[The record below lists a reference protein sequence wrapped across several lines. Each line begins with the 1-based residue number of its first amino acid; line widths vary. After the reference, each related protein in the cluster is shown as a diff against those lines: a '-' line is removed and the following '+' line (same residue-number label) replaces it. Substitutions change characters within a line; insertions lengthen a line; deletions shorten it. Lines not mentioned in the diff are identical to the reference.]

1 VTIKL
6 GVIALAGPDN
16 GGTYQYTLSML
27 QALSHVSGLE
37 ITVYGDSQNPDLIK
51 LGYPIRHFTESRSR
65 QTAALIADRMHVRL
79 PDRFAS
85 QDILL
90 APIYSLAMLH
100 TSKPFAYTLHDVQ
113 ENYFPENF
121 SRWQRVWRYQVHAQ
135 LLARAA
141 RVICESSQVQADII
155 GTFGIAEQRTVVI
168 TAPPL
173 QPLPADESD
182 DRLHSVRIRLQLPD
196 KFLFYPAQFWVHKNH
211 LRLIEAFAE
220 AVTEVPDL
228 KLVLTGKKRDE
239 YDVVMRAIGKFG
251 LGDKVC
257 HLGYVEQDDLAPIY
271 RLATALIMP
280 SLFES
285 VSIPIYEAF
294 QAGTP
299 VMASDILAIPEQV
312 GDAGLLFDP
321 TSVASIKQAILK
333 MTDDPEAARRLG
345 KRGQDRIS
353 VMTPQRYGAQLKD
366 LLSEMLRTRR

>member
-1 VTIKL
+1 
-6 GVIALAGPDN
+6 
-16 GGTYQYTLSML
+16 
-27 QALSHVSGLE
+27 
-37 ITVYGDSQNPDLIK
+37 
-51 LGYPIRHFTESRSR
+51 
-65 QTAALIADRMHVRL
+65 
-79 PDRFAS
+79 
-85 QDILL
+85 
-90 APIYSLAMLH
+90 
-100 TSKPFAYTLHDVQ
+100 
-113 ENYFPENF
+113 
-121 SRWQRVWRYQVHAQ
+121 VHAQ

-173 QPLPADESD
+173 QPLPADASD
-182 DRLHSVRIRLQLPD
+182 DRLHSVRIRLLLPE

-294 QAGTP
+294 QVGTP
-299 VMASDILAIPEQV
+299 VMASNILAIPEQV

-321 TSVASIKQAILK
+321 SSVASIKQAILK
-333 MTDDPEAARRLG
+333 MTADPEAARRLA
-345 KRGQDRIS
+345 KRGQDRMS
-353 VMTPQRYGAQLKD
+353 AMTPERYGAQLKD
-366 LLSEMLRTRR
+366 LLSEILRTRT